1 MDVSTGEFFATELDD
16 FSSVCSEIQ
25 NLKAREV
32 VVGYDLPEADEQVL
46 VKQLNL
52 LLSKET
58 EVYDDV
64 HLIDTSLT
72 DLESSVAGKLLQ
84 YVHRTQ
90 MRELS
95 HLQKAQH
102 YEIKDYLQ
110 MSYTTSQVWICWK

>member
-1 MDVSTGEFFATELDD
+1 M
-16 FSSVCSEIQ
+16 
-25 NLKAREV
+25 
-32 VVGYDLPEADEQVL
+32 
-46 VKQLNL
+46 KQLNL

-110 MSYTTSQVWICWK
+110 MSYATSRVWIYWKMLERARNTVLFSGSWMKPRQLWECVSYVLGLIVL